1 MNLRASNF
9 RQAIACFIKERRDA
23 KLKGAEAADSAQ
35 EAKYDY
41 DTWLA
46 DAARRVTQIQ
56 MVTHVLKATHPDA
69 KGSSLFV
76 PPANLP
82 ARDELGSHVLGRQFA
97 EDVVGNAAALDV
109 YKLLKLEVEG
119 KRLLDWLLQA
129 DTDLLAALSD
139 NPDTARAY
147 ADAFCGLQREA
158 DSYASHTYAKQLYW
172 CAGEDAC
179 DDAQYI
185 LLQPMFPSS
194 LVQAVHEA
202 IQYSR
207 FDVAIVEAR
216 RARRE
221 KKPSDMQIPEY
232 PELAIRK
239 LGGTKPQNISQ
250 LNSERGGS
258 NYLLASFPPI
268 WDGYRPRS
276 FLNLDTAFM
285 RLLHFHDMQQQLEA
299 FARHLGAYK
308 QHQMQQD
315 QKRRAM
321 EQRLGGTLTAFAATV
336 RDSYPPGWTRDA
348 ACRLPLCEQLW
359 LDPERAQLPNRDQAQ
374 DPEGYA
380 ADETFKAAWEKQDWP
395 DEIAERFAQ
404 WLNQWLR
411 DNGFAVGSVELRHF
425 ARQAVVDANWPNP
438 IRRDLPSSRD
448 WHTEVSA

>member
-1 MNLRASNF
+1 MDSRKRKF
-9 RQAIACFIKERRDA
+9 YEAIARFIKERRDA
-23 KLKGAEAADSAQ
+23 KLKDAEAADSAQ
-35 EAKYDY
+35 AAKYDY

-46 DAARRVTQIQ
+46 DAARRVAQIQ

-119 KRLLDWLLQA
+119 QRLLDWLLQA

-147 ADAFCGLQREA
+147 ADAFCSLQREA

-172 CAGEDAC
+172 CTGEDAC

-285 RLLHFHDMQQQLEA
+285 RLLHFQDMQQQLEA